1 MARTFKEADLA
12 ELVVND
18 AQELA
23 KNIAISDEL
32 TKSQIRR
39 FYHEYVTLRRSIRND
54 DDYKRYEVALKMI
67 IPKVEYAANRKGSK
81 LSSEFKQWL
90 QKNLR
95 SIKNSKDVHDFGDYF
110 QAFLGYF
117 YGAKP
122 EKESQGRNF
131 NNQNNWQR
139 GGR

>member
-1 MARTFKEADLA
+1 MARTFNEADLA
-12 ELVVND
+12 ELVVKD

-23 KNIAISDEL
+23 NTMAVNDT

-39 FYHEYVTLRRSIRND
+39 FYQEYVALRRSIRND
-54 DDYKRYEVALKMI
+54 DDYKKYEVALKMI
-67 IPKVEYAANRKGSK
+67 IPKVEYAANRKESK

-95 SIKNSKDVHDFGDYF
+95 SIKNSKDVRDFGDYF
-110 QAFLGYF
+110 QAFVGYF

-122 EKESQGRNF
+122 EKGRQDKNF